1 MPTIGKLAS
10 LVVFTALALWVSE
23 TMKLTLPEGRP
34 TRYFTIVN
42 VIVAAYLGW
51 KMAKTRFNDF
61 YSVSLGSGITITF
74 CITVVSTFLFAFAE
88 MVKISQ
94 RGIYDGPV
102 DAVVNVF
109 QICVDWLPMLMNP
122 TLIAGV
128 IGGGAIGG
136 IFVEWV
142 NRRFGE

>member
-10 LVVFTALALWVSE
+10 LLVFTALALGVSE
-23 TMKLTLPEGRP
+23 TMKIGLPEGRP
-34 TRYFTIVN
+34 TKYFTIVN
-42 VIVAAYLGW
+42 VLVAAYLGW
-51 KMAKTRFNDF
+51 TMAKNRFHDP
-61 YSVSLGSGITITF
+61 YSVSLGSGITIAF

-88 MVKISQ
+88 MIKISQ

-102 DAVVNVF
+102 EAVVNVF
-109 QICVDWLPMLMNP
+109 QICVDWLPMILTP
-122 TLIAGV
+122 VLIGAV

-136 IFVEWV
+136 IFIEWV